1 MSVTKLSALLKPND
15 SIVAATSFWTD
26 FGTQIVLRPLR
37 WSLKRVLIDRVPT
50 TETTPSIPSCDSRVR
65 TSSDR
70 SSSSTWESTIVRTRK
85 GSLRGAVPRMHPSL
99 PISSCTSPGVSR
111 TIPPPGYRSGKSSPS
126 YPSWMPKTSQPS
138 SLEASTVPAMTALRP
153 GTYPPPKLIA
163 MRLVCGVMTNP
174 MGATIRVAS
183 RADYCP

>member
-26 FGTQIVLRPLR
+26 FGTQTVLRPLR
-37 WSLKRVLIDRVPT
+37 WSLKRVLIDRAPT
-50 TETTPSIPSCDSRVR
+50 TETTPSIPSCASRAR

-99 PISSCTSPGVSR
+99 PTSSCRSPGVSG
-111 TIPPPGYRSGKSSPS
+111 TSPPPGYRSGKSSPS

-138 SLEASTVPAMTALRP
+138 SREASTVPAMTALSP
-153 GTYPPPKLIA
+153 GTYPPPKLTA
-163 MRLVCGVMTNP
+163 MRLVCCVMTELR
-174 MGATIRVAS
+174 RVPAIALEA
-183 RADYCP
+183 RL